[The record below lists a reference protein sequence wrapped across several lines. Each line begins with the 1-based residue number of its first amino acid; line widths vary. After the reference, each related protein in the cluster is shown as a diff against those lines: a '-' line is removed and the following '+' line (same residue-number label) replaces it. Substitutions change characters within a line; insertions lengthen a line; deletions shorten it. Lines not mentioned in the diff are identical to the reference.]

1 MHDEWLVSEGALLRL
16 LGAGLPKVLLQAY
29 FNHPTTLLIGAKHPN
44 ALVPKASLAGDFT
57 SAAALISA
65 LDEHRMATHEKY
77 VVLDLE
83 AWRMTPSEEQ
93 RQPIQAA
100 QQALTGAHA
109 VGVRLIFTPGTDLVR
124 VLEGHALHGRALI
137 EAYDRLLAGPGVK
150 AADVFEIQAQATE
163 GTPLVASFA
172 SSALAAAGVARSSEP
187 VLVGLSTNPDGRTV
201 TPADLLRL
209 VRSVPHATGFWLNVP
224 QAGTACPRCG
234 RAHPQVGVT
243 FLEELVDLGR
253 RDPGASKAG
262 PTGRAGPDRGLFG
275 SKEKLLAAGNEP
287 AAWRL
292 AAAHFQ
298 AMVVRLG

>member
-124 VLEGHALHGRALI
+124 VLEGHAPWQSAHRGVRSAACWPRGRSCRCVR
-137 EAYDRLLAGPGVK
+137 DSSPGHR
-150 AADVFEIQAQATE
+150 
-163 GTPLVASFA
+163 G
-172 SSALAAAGVARSSEP
+172 
-187 VLVGLSTNPDGRTV
+187 NPSCGQF
-201 TPADLLRL
+201 RL
-209 VRSVPHATGFWLNVP
+209 VRSRSRRGSTKFRTRTSGTFHQSRWSNGHSCRPLETGPFGS
-224 QAGTACPRCG
+224 A
-234 RAHPQVGVT
+234 
-243 FLEELVDLGR
+243 
-253 RDPGASKAG
+253 RDRVLAERPPGWHCLPSLWPGASPSGSDVPRGIGG
-262 PTGRAGPDRGLFG
+262 PWA
-275 SKEKLLAAGNEP
+275 S
-287 AAWRL
+287 
-292 AAAHFQ
+292 
-298 AMVVRLG
+298 